1 MRNFFIEGRKEM
13 AEETFDWLFVDFI
26 PLLYEKKRLA
36 RQSQIETWL
45 DLAQVAKELGIEK
58 TENRLST
65 TALASYVV

>member
-1 MRNFFIEGRKEM
+1 M

-36 RQSQIETWL
+36 RQSQIEAWL

-58 TENRLST
+58 TENGLST
-65 TALASYVV
+65 TTLADYVV

>member
-65 TALASYVV
+65 TTLASYVV